1 MKFAYL
7 QTFFIAFLL
16 FWIIFAY
23 EIDSNSRLG
32 FDAQLPYNLS
42 QTTLITIITA
52 GLVLSIGFLTA
63 NYREN
68 RKRLAVARMLPQQA
82 PVQPPQ
88 LQTPKPGM
96 LRRVLSD
103 LRPYSRSIVIAWI
116 ISLSTIPITL
126 ITPLPIK
133 LLVDSV
139 IGSQP
144 LTLSTS
150 SLMGSG
156 VISVIGIVESDIIQ
170 AMTME
175 REYGRR

>member
-68 RKRLAVARMLPQQA
+68 RKRLAVARMLPQHA

-88 LQTPKPGM
+88 LQTPKPRM
-96 LRRVLSD
+96 LRRGLSD
-103 LRPYSRSIVIAWI
+103 LRPSSRSIDLACT
-116 ISLSTIPITL
+116 LPPPTIPIPL
-126 ITPLPIK
+126 DTP
-133 LLVDSV
+133 
-139 IGSQP
+139 
-144 LTLSTS
+144 
-150 SLMGSG
+150 
-156 VISVIGIVESDIIQ
+156 
-170 AMTME
+170 
-175 REYGRR
+175 